1 MLWLTATTSPPSWTS
16 APRSAPVRLSP
27 IMATF
32 LRKDPGLLANLDTFY
47 QTIVYQTIVM
57 DVARLPRT
65 SIK

>member
-1 MLWLTATTSPPSWTS
+1 
-16 APRSAPVRLSP
+16 
-27 IMATF
+27 MATF